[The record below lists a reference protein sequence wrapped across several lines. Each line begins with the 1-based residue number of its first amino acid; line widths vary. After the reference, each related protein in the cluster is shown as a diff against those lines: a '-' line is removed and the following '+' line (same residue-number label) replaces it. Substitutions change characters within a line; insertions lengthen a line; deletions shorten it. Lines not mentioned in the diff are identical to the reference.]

1 MFGLPGLHEED
12 FKGFFSIKKSFIT
25 CFLKDYKLPPNLI
38 MSRDLE
44 RKIDLI
50 VDFLKKYGI
59 VDEGIFTF
67 IKTMKVFSCFALFY
81 NKF

>member
-1 MFGLPGLHEED
+1 M
-12 FKGFFSIKKSFIT
+12 FSIFGMHEKNHKSIFFTFIIIQSL
-25 CFLKDYKLPPNLI
+25 CKKDYILPPNA
-38 MSRDLE
+38 MMNRDLE

-67 IKTMKVFSCFALFY
+67 IKTLKVI
-81 NKF
+81 